1 MNPKRLLVGAA
12 MAAVLAGP
20 ALAAPTVRRLTP
32 PSSLFSTGQAEP
44 IVARFLPEQRFDLQ
58 ATITPDS
65 GLTISEVRFFV
76 DGNEVPG
83 SVAFYAAD
91 ASGVPAGSIVATL
104 RAYSLDAPGVHT
116 LRVEARQNDGQ
127 IVADEGNFE
136 IVSIEKGGLKAKNV
150 IFMIGDGMGIAHRT
164 AARLMLKGVSQ
175 GKPNGLLEMD
185 TFPTTGIVV
194 THSLNSI
201 VTDSSPGAACYASG
215 NKANNNQQNVFPDDT
230 RANFDNP
237 RVEHIGEYLSRTR
250 GKSLGIV
257 TTSDVFDA
265 TPGSFGS
272 HTQSRGAGTGIVDQ
286 YLDESEQMGLKVL
299 LGGGRKWYL
308 PAGTPG
314 SARSASSDYVLP
326 EDLAAAW
333 GVAAGAIDAGRDLI
347 ADHEARGWT
356 YVADATELRA
366 ADADRLLGLFAYS
379 NMNVALDKIAGRRG
393 ESTVVNDYQFP
404 DQPMLDEMTEKAL
417 DVLAKDGDGFTLMV
431 EAASIDKQAHNMDT
445 ERWILDTIEFDRA
458 IGVAKRFA
466 EENEDTLVIVTA
478 DHECAGVNIIGG
490 SRLSDAD
497 LADRAQ
503 SGGGSTQLRNGVVG
517 TYESAGF
524 PRYEI
529 AEDGYP
535 VTTDVDRRMLIGYAA
550 NADRYEDWRTN
561 EQPLRDS
568 QQPFN
573 NEAPLN
579 TYPNG
584 PLARD
589 VAGQFLVTGQL
600 GDSVAAHTASDVPV
614 SAFGRGHAL
623 FTGVMDNT
631 DVFFKAMQAVIGG
644 VNPATS
650 GERPGPRVNGFR
662 SGSERGTTTLSR

>member
-1 MNPKRLLVGAA
+1 
-12 MAAVLAGP
+12 
-20 ALAAPTVRRLTP
+20 
-32 PSSLFSTGQAEP
+32 
-44 IVARFLPEQRFDLQ
+44 
-58 ATITPDS
+58 
-65 GLTISEVRFFV
+65 
-76 DGNEVPG
+76 
-83 SVAFYAAD
+83 
-91 ASGVPAGSIVATL
+91 
-104 RAYSLDAPGVHT
+104 
-116 LRVEARQNDGQ
+116 
-127 IVADEGNFE
+127 
-136 IVSIEKGGLKAKNV
+136 
-150 IFMIGDGMGIAHRT
+150 
-164 AARLMLKGVSQ
+164 
-175 GKPNGLLEMD
+175 
-185 TFPTTGIVV
+185 
-194 THSLNSI
+194 
-201 VTDSSPGAACYASG
+201 
-215 NKANNNQQNVFPDDT
+215 
-230 RANFDNP
+230 
-237 RVEHIGEYLSRTR
+237 
-250 GKSLGIV
+250 
-257 TTSDVFDA
+257 
-265 TPGSFGS
+265 
-272 HTQSRGAGTGIVDQ
+272 
-286 YLDESEQMGLKVL
+286 
-299 LGGGRKWYL
+299 
-308 PAGTPG
+308 
-314 SARSASSDYVLP
+314 
-326 EDLAAAW
+326 
-333 GVAAGAIDAGRDLI
+333 
-347 ADHEARGWT
+347 
-356 YVADATELRA
+356 
-366 ADADRLLGLFAYS
+366 
-379 NMNVALDKIAGRRG
+379 
-393 ESTVVNDYQFP
+393 
-404 DQPMLDEMTEKAL
+404 
-417 DVLAKDGDGFTLMV
+417 
-431 EAASIDKQAHNMDT
+431 MDT